1 MTVII
6 LTACPAGLRGHL
18 TKWLLEISAGV
29 FVGNVTSRVRNLLWA
44 RVVELSSDGRALMVH
59 SVPGE
64 QRLSCKVHGH
74 HWKPV
79 DYEGITLILRPD
91 PNSAHP
97 QRPHLRQTGAR
108 SATAS
113 ASPVAQPTSQALQPT
128 RQKSARRC
136 TRIAGQQACSPR
148 PRG

>member
-1 MTVII
+1 MTVVI

-64 QRLSCKVHGH
+64 QRLSFKVHGH

-97 QRPHLRQTGAR
+97 
-108 SATAS
+108 ATPPPPNWS
-113 ASPVAQPTSQALQPT
+113 KIGN
-128 RQKSARRC
+128 RKRFARRS
-136 TRIAGQQACSPR
+136 TNKPSAPTDPTEIR
-148 PRG
+148 PTPN

>member
-1 MTVII
+1 MTVVI

-59 SVPGE
+59 SVPAE
-64 QRLSCKVHGH
+64 QRLSFKVHGH
-74 HWKPV
+74 HWEPV

-91 PNSAHP
+91 PNSA
-97 QRPHLRQTGAR
+97 RPATPPPPNWSQIGNRKRYAR
-108 SATAS
+108 RSTN
-113 ASPVAQPTSQALQPT
+113 SQALQPT
-128 RQKSARRC
+128 PPRSTRRR
-136 TRIAGQQACSPR
+136 TRIAGQQESSPR